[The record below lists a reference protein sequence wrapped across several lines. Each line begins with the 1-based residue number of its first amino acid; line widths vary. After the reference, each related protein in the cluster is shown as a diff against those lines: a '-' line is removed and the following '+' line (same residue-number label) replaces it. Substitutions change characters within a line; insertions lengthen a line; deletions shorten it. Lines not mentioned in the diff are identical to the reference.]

1 MKKLALILVA
11 VLTMSMFTA
20 CGSKEAAT
28 EAPAE
33 TPAAVEE
40 TAEAEVATGKYTV
53 YNVTGET
60 VNELYLYETGAD
72 KGENLAADGLKD
84 TKKVELTY
92 VGTAETTLTLEYT
105 TESGYNAK
113 FETLHIEEAPI
124 ALQVVDAET
133 GATPISFSVPEGTG
147 KYQITNTTGETVTEL
162 YVYPVDGEKGENL
175 AGEGMEDGAAVPV
188 EYTGAIDSVLVVE
201 FTTETDG
208 TKAFETLHIEEAN
221 INLLAADA
229 MTGATP
235 IEFTF

>member
-92 VGTAETTLTLEYT
+92 DGTAETTLTLEYT

-113 FETLHIEEAPI
+113 FETLHIEEA
-124 ALQVVDAET
+124 
-133 GATPISFSVPEGTG
+133 
-147 KYQITNTTGETVTEL
+147 
-162 YVYPVDGEKGENL
+162 
-175 AGEGMEDGAAVPV
+175 
-188 EYTGAIDSVLVVE
+188 
-201 FTTETDG
+201 
-208 TKAFETLHIEEAN
+208 N

>member
-1 MKKLALILVA
+1 MKKLSLILVA

-20 CGSKEAAT
+20 CGNKETAA
-28 EAPAE
+28 EAPAK
-33 TPAAVEE
+33 VEE
-40 TAEAEVATGKYTV
+40 TTETNAEAEAATGKYTV
-53 YNVTGET
+53 YNVTGEL

-84 TKKVELTY
+84 TKKMELTY
-92 VGTAETTLTLEYT
+92 DGTTETVLTLEYT

-124 ALQVVDAET
+124 ALQVVDAAS
-133 GATPISFSVPEGTG
+133 GATPISFGVPEGTG
-147 KYQITNTTGETVTEL
+147 KYQITNTTGTTVTEL

-201 FTTETDG
+201 FTTEEDG